1 MFELLTSLKELI
13 YVFSKLWNVLTD
25 RIGSLIVDNNQ
36 WNENFRLWL
45 FNTLPN
51 WVKDMSL
58 FGLFSIGFITF
69 VMIWSLIKFITKIL

>member
-1 MFELLTSLKELI
+1 MFDLLQSLKELI

-25 RIGSLIVDNNQ
+25 RIGTLIIDKNQ
-36 WNENFRLWL
+36 WSENFRFWL

-69 VMIWSLIKFITKIL
+69 VMLWSLMKFFIKIL

>member
-1 MFELLTSLKELI
+1 MFDLLLSLNELI

-25 RIGSLIVDNNQ
+25 RIGVLIIDNNQ
-36 WNENFRLWL
+36 WSMNFRFWL

-58 FGLFSIGFITF
+58 FSLFSIGFITF
-69 VMIWSLIKFITKIL
+69 TLLWSLMKFFTKIL

>member
-1 MFELLTSLKELI
+1 MFDLLNSLRELI

-25 RIGSLIVDNNQ
+25 KIGTLIINGNSDNM
-36 WNENFRLWL
+36 NFKFWL

-69 VMIWSLIKFITKIL
+69 TILWSLMKFITKII

>member
-1 MFELLTSLKELI
+1 MFDFLNSLEHLI
-13 YVFSKLWNVLTD
+13 YVFSKLWSVLTD
-25 RIGSLIVDNNQ
+25 RIGTLIIDNNE
-36 WNENFRLWL
+36 WTMNFRFWL

-69 VMIWSLIKFITKIL
+69 TILWSLMKFFTKIL

>member
-25 RIGSLIVDNNQ
+25 RIGDLIIDNNQ
-36 WNENFRLWL
+36 WSMNFRFWL

-69 VMIWSLIKFITKIL
+69 TILWSLMKFITKII

>member
-1 MFELLTSLKELI
+1 MLDLLTSLKELI

-25 RIGSLIVDNNQ
+25 RIGTLIINGNSG
-36 WNENFRLWL
+36 NENFRFWL

-69 VMIWSLIKFITKIL
+69 VMLWSLMKFFTKIL